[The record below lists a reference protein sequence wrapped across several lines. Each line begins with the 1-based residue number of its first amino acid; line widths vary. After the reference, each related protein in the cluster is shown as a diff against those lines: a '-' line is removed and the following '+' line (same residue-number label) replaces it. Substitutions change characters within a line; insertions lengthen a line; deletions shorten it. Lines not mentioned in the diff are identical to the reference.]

1 MLKKNSFGFLLCLLL
16 LIFSLGLVGCRGP
29 AAQEAEGEMDGL
41 NIVASFSILA
51 DVVENITGERCKVE
65 YLVPI
70 GENPEDYELLPG
82 EMRMASDADVI
93 FINGMNLE
101 GAMEGALDRSTG
113 TPLITLTE
121 GIKPIPLEGDD
132 APDPHAWLDAGLMK
146 KYVDNILTSLLE
158 MDPAG
163 EEVYRQNAEKYLL
176 RLEELDTWIR
186 DEVSRIPEKN
196 RVIVVSENA
205 YKYYGEA
212 YGLQTEGIWELNSHE
227 EGTPQ
232 QISRVVEVVQGNNIP
247 SLFVETTVDRRYM
260 ETVSRETGV
269 PITGE
274 VYTDALGPSGSG
286 AETYIQMMEYNTL
299 VFLEGLKQ

>member
-1 MLKKNSFGFLLCLLL
+1 MLKKNFFRIILCLLL
-16 LIFSLGLVGCRGP
+16 LMLSLSFVGCRGP
-29 AAQEAEGEMDGL
+29 AAQDAEGEIDGL
-41 NIVASFSILA
+41 NIVTSISILA
-51 DVVENITGERCKVE
+51 NVVENITGERCKVE

-205 YKYYGEA
+205 CKYYGEA

-232 QISRVVEVVQGNNIP
+232 QISRVVELVKGNNIP
-247 SLFVETTVDRRYM
+247 ALFVETTVDRRYM

-269 PITGE
+269 PIAGE
-274 VYTDALGPSGSG
+274 VYTDALGPPGSG

-299 VFLEGLKQ
+299 VFWEGLKQ